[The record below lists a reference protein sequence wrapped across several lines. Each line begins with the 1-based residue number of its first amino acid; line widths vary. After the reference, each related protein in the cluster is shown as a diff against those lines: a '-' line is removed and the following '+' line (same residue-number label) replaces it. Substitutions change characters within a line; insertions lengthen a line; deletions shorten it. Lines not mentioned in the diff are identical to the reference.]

1 MPSTY
6 CLVKS
11 AVKRGLNCVPA
22 NVLVPSLLVAISD
35 ISTGK
40 TDMARTHLDA
50 PEASPTSNIQHPR
63 RLFCI
68 QRRVVMLPA

>member
-11 AVKRGLNCVPA
+11 AVERGLNCVPA
-22 NVLVPSLLVAISD
+22 NVLVPFLLVAISD
-35 ISTGK
+35 VSTGK

-50 PEASPTSNIQHPR
+50 PESSSAAYVQHPR
-63 RLFCI
+63 RFFCI
-68 QRRVVMLPA
+68 QRRVVVLPA